1 MRCGYVQ
8 IKEHLNSN
16 QKRKEKK
23 MKRELLAISLSSFT
37 VPQYPTTLAEHVAYA
52 IHPVTYNG
60 DMHKMGA
67 QNEATSP
74 LQIPASISQT
84 PARHGV
90 QSVFLRLSASCSCL
104 LCTAKPFNSPP
115 PPPRITF
122 PLPVHVAP
130 SPFADPAIAW
140 HSRELSLQAPPQ
152 ASAAT
157 RSA

>member
-1 MRCGYVQ
+1 
-8 IKEHLNSN
+8 
-16 QKRKEKK
+16 

-115 PPPRITF
+115 PSPPHH
-122 PLPVHVAP
+122 LPTSRACR
-130 SPFADPAIAW
+130 AIAL
-140 HSRELSLQAPPQ
+140 RRPRYCMALEGALIAG
-152 ASAAT
+152 AAT
-157 RSA
+157 GKRRHEERLTLLLRLAAEEGS